1 MGLFFMSQRPEDD
14 NVKRESPSTSK
25 YVPPHLR
32 KKMLAAGSPSS
43 SRGSSPS
50 TSRDKESP
58 WSSNSTDSRTSHSP
72 SRDWSSNG
80 RSNSS
85 SSSSRRGWNSRP
97 RWDEPN
103 SRLEQELFGNQ
114 VSSGINFEKYEA
126 IPVEVS
132 GRDCPSSVFD
142 NFSDAPLGK
151 ILTRNIDLAGY
162 KQPTPIQKNSLPI
175 ALAGRDLMACAQTGS
190 GKTAA
195 FLFPT
200 LARLCEDYPD
210 GRPEPPQES
219 YGGRRRRKAYPI
231 ALIMSPTRELAQQI
245 HLEARK
251 FCYRSPFRC
260 CVAYGGADIGSQLRD
275 LEKGCDIIVA
285 TPGRLNDMLE
295 RGRVS
300 LSEIRFFVMDEAD
313 RMLDMGFE
321 PQIRHIVEQED
332 MPHGSERQTLMFSA
346 TFPREIQQLASDFL
360 QDYIFLQVGRVGSA
374 TESIDQRVIRVD
386 ERDKK
391 EALLDLLDAIP
402 GLTLIFVE
410 TKRNCD
416 YIEDFLYDK
425 GYPAV
430 AIHGD
435 RNQRER
441 EAALQLFRTEDRPI
455 LVATDVAARGLDI
468 DNVLHVINY
477 DLPHDINDYVHRIGR
492 TGRAGHAG
500 VATAMINEKNSNIM
514 KDLVEILGEA
524 GQEVPDWLISISRH
538 AGRGKGRSQTRD
550 YRNGGSGGGRRT
562 GGGGGSSRYGA
573 PRSSNF
579 GGGAW

>member
-1 MGLFFMSQRPEDD
+1 M
-14 NVKRESPSTSK
+14 
-25 YVPPHLR
+25 
-32 KKMLAAGSPSS
+32 
-43 SRGSSPS
+43 
-50 TSRDKESP
+50 
-58 WSSNSTDSRTSHSP
+58 
-72 SRDWSSNG
+72 
-80 RSNSS
+80 
-85 SSSSRRGWNSRP
+85 
-97 RWDEPN
+97 
-103 SRLEQELFGNQ
+103 
-114 VSSGINFEKYEA
+114 
-126 IPVEVS
+126 
-132 GRDCPSSVFD
+132 
-142 NFSDAPLGK
+142 
-151 ILTRNIDLAGY
+151 
-162 KQPTPIQKNSLPI
+162 
-175 ALAGRDLMACAQTGS
+175 AGRDLMACAQTGS

-260 CVAYGGADIGSQLRD
+260 CVAYGGADIGSQLRE

-321 PQIRHIVEQED
+321 PQIRHIVENED
-332 MPHGSERQTLMFSA
+332 MPHGAERQTLMFSA
-346 TFPREIQQLASDFL
+346 TFPREIQQLAADFL

-441 EAALQLFRTEDRPI
+441 EAALQLFRTEERPI

-514 KDLVEILGEA
+514 KDLVEILHEA
-524 GQEVPDWLISISRH
+524 GQEVPDWLTSMSRH

-550 YRNGGSGGGRRT
+550 YRNGGGRRT
-562 GGGGGSSRYGA
+562 GGGGGGGGGGSRYGA

>member
-1 MGLFFMSQRPEDD
+1 
-14 NVKRESPSTSK
+14 
-25 YVPPHLR
+25 
-32 KKMLAAGSPSS
+32 MLSASNNSVPSS
-43 SRGSSPS
+43 RSPTTGRGAWAASSTNVQRSAPGSSPWS
-50 TSRDKESP
+50 TTARSSGSSYSRP
-58 WSSNSTDSRTSHSP
+58 
-72 SRDWSSNG
+72 G
-80 RSNSS
+80 
-85 SSSSRRGWNSRP
+85 NSRSGWSGS
-97 RWDEPN
+97 RNWDTPDP
-103 SRLEQELFGNQ
+103 RLELELFGNQ
-114 VSSGINFEKYEA
+114 VSSGINFDKYDD

-132 GRDCPSSVFD
+132 GREVPPREFEE
-142 NFSDAPLGK
+142 FEDAQLGE
-151 ILTRNIDLAGY
+151 ILTRNIGLAGY
-162 KQPTPIQKNSLPI
+162 KVPTPIQKNALPI
-175 ALAGRDLMACAQTGS
+175 VMAGRDLMACAQTGS

-441 EAALQLFRTEDRPI
+441 EAALQLFRTEERPI

-524 GQEVPDWLISISRH
+524 GQEVPDWLISMSRH

>member
-142 NFSDAPLGK
+142 NFSDAPLGE
-151 ILTRNIDLAGY
+151 ILTRNITLAGY
-162 KQPTPIQKNSLPI
+162 KVPTPIQKNALPI
-175 ALAGRDLMACAQTGS
+175 VMAGRDLMACAQTGS

-245 HLEARK
+245 HFEARK

-260 CVAYGGADIGSQLRD
+260 CVAYGGADIGSQLRE

-321 PQIRHIVEQED
+321 PQIRHIVENED
-332 MPHGSERQTLMFSA
+332 MPQGAERQTLMFSA
-346 TFPREIQQLASDFL
+346 TFPREIQQLAADFL

-425 GYPAV
+425 GYP
-430 AIHGD
+430 
-435 RNQRER
+435 
-441 EAALQLFRTEDRPI
+441 
-455 LVATDVAARGLDI
+455 DV
-468 DNVLHVINY
+468 
-477 DLPHDINDYVHRIGR
+477 
-492 TGRAGHAG
+492 
-500 VATAMINEKNSNIM
+500 
-514 KDLVEILGEA
+514 
-524 GQEVPDWLISISRH
+524 
-538 AGRGKGRSQTRD
+538 
-550 YRNGGSGGGRRT
+550 
-562 GGGGGSSRYGA
+562 
-573 PRSSNF
+573 
-579 GGGAW
+579 

>member
-1 MGLFFMSQRPEDD
+1 
-14 NVKRESPSTSK
+14 
-25 YVPPHLR
+25 
-32 KKMLAAGSPSS
+32 MLSASNNSVPSS
-43 SRGSSPS
+43 RAPTQRGAWASSS
-50 TSRDKESP
+50 TNVQRSAPGTSP
-58 WSSNSTDSRTSHSP
+58 WSA
-72 SRDWSSNG
+72 
-80 RSNSS
+80 SS
-85 SSSSRRGWNSRP
+85 SSTGGFRASQSGFSRGGGARGWSGGSRN
-97 RWDEPN
+97 WDTPDP
-103 SRLEQELFGNQ
+103 RLELELFGNQ
-114 VSSGINFEKYEA
+114 VSSGINFDKYDD

-132 GRDCPSSVFD
+132 GREVPPREFEQ
-142 NFSDAPLGK
+142 FEDAQLGD
-151 ILTRNIDLAGY
+151 ILTRNINLAGY
-162 KQPTPIQKNSLPI
+162 KVPTPIQKNALPI
-175 ALAGRDLMACAQTGS
+175 VMAGRDLMACAQTGS

-245 HLEARK
+245 HFEARK

-260 CVAYGGADIGSQLRD
+260 CVAYGGADIGSQLRE

-321 PQIRHIVEQED
+321 PQIRHIVENED
-332 MPHGSERQTLMFSA
+332 MPHGAERQTLMFSA
-346 TFPREIQQLASDFL
+346 TFPREIQQLAADFL

-441 EAALQLFRTEDRPI
+441 EAALQLFRTEERPI

-514 KDLVEILGEA
+514 KDLVEILHEA
-524 GQEVPDWLISISRH
+524 GQEVPDWLTSMSRH

-550 YRNGGSGGGRRT
+550 YRNGGGRRT
-562 GGGGGSSRYGA
+562 GGGGGGGSSRYGA

>member
-1 MGLFFMSQRPEDD
+1 M
-14 NVKRESPSTSK
+14 
-25 YVPPHLR
+25 
-32 KKMLAAGSPSS
+32 
-43 SRGSSPS
+43 
-50 TSRDKESP
+50 
-58 WSSNSTDSRTSHSP
+58 
-72 SRDWSSNG
+72 
-80 RSNSS
+80 
-85 SSSSRRGWNSRP
+85 
-97 RWDEPN
+97 
-103 SRLEQELFGNQ
+103 
-114 VSSGINFEKYEA
+114 
-126 IPVEVS
+126 
-132 GRDCPSSVFD
+132 
-142 NFSDAPLGK
+142 
-151 ILTRNIDLAGY
+151 
-162 KQPTPIQKNSLPI
+162 
-175 ALAGRDLMACAQTGS
+175 GRDLMACAQTGS

-441 EAALQLFRTEDRPI
+441 EAALQLFRTEERPI

-524 GQEVPDWLISISRH
+524 GQEVPDWLISMSRH

>member
-1 MGLFFMSQRPEDD
+1 MLSAS
-14 NVKRESPSTSK
+14 NNSVPSA
-25 YVPPHLR
+25 R
-32 KKMLAAGSPSS
+32 AAPSS
-43 SRGSSPS
+43 ERLAWAASSANVQRSAPGA
-50 TSRDKESP
+50 SP
-58 WSSNSTDSRTSHSP
+58 WSASSNSVGGIRASASSTYGRGGGGARAWSASR
-72 SRDWSSNG
+72 N
-80 RSNSS
+80 
-85 SSSSRRGWNSRP
+85 
-97 RWDEPN
+97 WDAPD
-103 SRLEQELFGNQ
+103 SRLETELFGNQ
-114 VSSGINFEKYEA
+114 VSSGINFDKYDD

-132 GRDCPSSVFD
+132 GREVPPRDFEQ
-142 NFSDAPLGK
+142 FEDAQLGE
-151 ILTRNIDLAGY
+151 ILTRNITLAGY
-162 KQPTPIQKNSLPI
+162 KVPTPIQKNALPI
-175 ALAGRDLMACAQTGS
+175 VMAGRDLMACAQTGS

-245 HLEARK
+245 HFEARK

-260 CVAYGGADIGSQLRD
+260 CVAYGGADIGSQLRE

-321 PQIRHIVEQED
+321 PQIRHIVENED
-332 MPHGSERQTLMFSA
+332 MPNNERQTLMFSA
-346 TFPREIQQLASDFL
+346 TFPREIQQLAADFL

-441 EAALQLFRTEDRPI
+441 EAALQLFRTEERPI

-500 VATAMINEKNSNIM
+500 VATAMINEKNSNLI
-514 KDLVEILGEA
+514 KDLVEILHEA
-524 GQEVPDWLISISRH
+524 GQDVPDWLNSMSRN
-538 AGRGKGRSQTRD
+538 AARGKGRTQTRD
-550 YRNGGSGGGRRT
+550 YRPSGGRRGGSA
-562 GGGGGSSRYGA
+562 GGGGGGGSGASSRYGA

>member
-175 ALAGRDLMACAQTGS
+175 VLAGRDLMACAQTGS

-200 LARLCEDYPD
+200 LSKLCNDFPD

-245 HLEARK
+245 HQEARK

-441 EAALQLFRTEDRPI
+441 EAALQLFRTEERPI

-477 DLPHDINDYVHRIGR
+477 DLPHDIDDYVHRIGR
-492 TGRAGHAG
+492 TGRAGNAG
-500 VATAMINEKNSNIM
+500 FATAMVNEKNNNILR
-514 KDLVEILGEA
+514 DLVDLLSESN
-524 GQEVPDWLISISRH
+524 QEVPNWIESMARH
-538 AGRGKGRSQTRD
+538 ARKKGRSNTRD
-550 YRNGGSGGGRRT
+550 MRYNQSKRRYQHGGNRNQSNAPPRHFA
-562 GGGGGSSRYGA
+562 SS
-573 PRSSNF
+573 
-579 GGGAW
+579 AW